1 MAKQNNHAEW
11 FATAANYHNAT
22 DQEICIRQ
30 LDKAPH
36 TASTGPYYL
45 CHFEY
50 PLRRAAA
57 VQKSPIAPLGEAQGQ
72 FRSNREGPPSPA
84 FSSATNRITTSS
96 APQVAGTQPS
106 DRGIGVGTREPAIA
120 AGRLLPM
127 QRGEDVGRAQGN
139 APAASVTNAERW
151 GLPPFAGVPATMTL
165 CSREGIDVKFTG
177 R

>member
-1 MAKQNNHAEW
+1 MLKGSQQRRITTMQRIKKYASGSW
-11 FATAANYHNAT
+11 
-22 DQEICIRQ
+22 IR
-30 LDKAPH
+30 LPIR
-36 TASTGPYYL
+36 L
-45 CHFEY
+45 
-50 PLRRAAA
+50 PLALLPLPFRVPTTSRGRCS
-57 VQKSPIAPLGEAQGQ
+57 KSPIAPLGEAQGQ

-127 QRGEDVGRAQGN
+127 QRGEDVGRAQGD

-165 CSREGIDVKFTG
+165 WSREEMM
-177 R
+177 